1 MGDEACSGFVKVAH
15 RVDDAVVGRI
25 REVAENGALQPL
37 AIEEVHRMV
46 QTAVEPAR
54 EERDR
59 ILDELS
65 RISDDFTKWAN
76 RLDRGIVDEDQ
87 FEHHNR
93 TLLNRKEKLQ
103 SRLEEIQEG
112 LGEYDSVRGQL
123 AGSAGSAIRLR

>member
-1 MGDEACSGFVKVAH
+1 
-15 RVDDAVVGRI
+15 
-25 REVAENGALQPL
+25 
-37 AIEEVHRMV
+37 MV

-112 LGEYDSVRGQL
+112 LGEYDSVEVNLQEVQAALPASVNCGRK
-123 AGSAGSAIRLR
+123 APWKNERH